1 MFSGFFFAKSVSEG
15 GYLYGIW
22 QISDGSKKIRRFL
35 KKLAIFLKK
44 NKVFFYLTCCFWGSR
59 ISHMYVPL
67 YTYVRAAD
75 TCFVL
80 YDILSSF
87 RIYFH
92 FFIVSLRRK
101 SVI

>member
-1 MFSGFFFAKSVSEG
+1 MDFRHLIVTCLFSKLRLPFDNQKVKENYAIFF
-15 GYLYGIW
+15 
-22 QISDGSKKIRRFL
+22 KIRTRS
-35 KKLAIFLKK
+35 
-44 NKVFFYLTCCFWGSR
+44 FFYLTCCFWGSR

>member
-1 MFSGFFFAKSVSEG
+1 MFYIVFLKIFFF
-15 GYLYGIW
+15 YIYFYIL
-22 QISDGSKKIRRFL
+22 FL
-35 KKLAIFLKK
+35 FYLKK

-87 RIYFH
+87 RIYFR